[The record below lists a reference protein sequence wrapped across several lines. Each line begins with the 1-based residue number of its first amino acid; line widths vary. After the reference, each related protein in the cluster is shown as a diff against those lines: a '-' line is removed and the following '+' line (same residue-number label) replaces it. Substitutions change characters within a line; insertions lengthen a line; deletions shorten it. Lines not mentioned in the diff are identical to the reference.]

1 MNVKSRHHLRAD
13 AIDDIEEALAADLG
27 VELDADT
34 YERVEFDD
42 SDWDVVLVD
51 GGPLVLYVDSEAG
64 SASGGSGEAGSEPF
78 LTVQGAN
85 AHPPERHVV
94 TVDAGAVSFVSDGAD
109 VMRPGIVE
117 ADSDI
122 EPGDLVAINEESHG
136 KFLAIGRARTSGD
149 DMVGDSGKVVDS
161 IHHVGDD
168 LFEFSL

>member
-13 AIDDIEEALAADLG
+13 AIDAIEAALRTNLA

-51 GGPLVLYVDSEAG
+51 DDPLVLYVE
-64 SASGGSGEAGSEPF
+64 SEPF

-85 AHPPERHVV
+85 AHPPERGVV

-117 ADSDI
+117 ADENI
-122 EPGDLVAINEESHG
+122 EAGDLVAINEESHG

-168 LFEFSL
+168 LFEFTV